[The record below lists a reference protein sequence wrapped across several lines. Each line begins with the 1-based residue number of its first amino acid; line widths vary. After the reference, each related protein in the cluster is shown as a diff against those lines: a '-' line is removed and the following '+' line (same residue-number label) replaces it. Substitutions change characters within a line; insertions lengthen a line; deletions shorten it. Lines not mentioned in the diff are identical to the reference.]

1 MRYEKE
7 ISKDGRK
14 WVPVTLI
21 SIVPIGPRTRY
32 IITVRNLVILGFEYL
47 SQAKKQRQKL
57 KKQMHKFG
65 VVMELAGYAMQ
76 LY

>member
-57 KKQMHKFG
+57 KKQIIQWS
-65 VVMELAGYAMQ
+65 YIQ
-76 LY
+76 N